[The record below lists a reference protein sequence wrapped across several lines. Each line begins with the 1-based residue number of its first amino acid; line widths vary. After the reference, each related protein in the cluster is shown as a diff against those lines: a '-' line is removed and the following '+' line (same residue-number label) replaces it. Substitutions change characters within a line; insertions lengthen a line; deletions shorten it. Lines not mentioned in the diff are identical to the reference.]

1 MLIDSYKQT
10 SISTTFC
17 KHIDNSL
24 ISKISND
31 KNIFNLEISYREKD
45 FLSKK
50 LSNNFNDIIIS
61 QMIQSNISK
70 NIIIQDINLISS
82 FILELESKIKEIQSA
97 LGYFTFFTFN
107 LGENLFD
114 VNQLENFFSKLSY
127 LLINQNIKILLS
139 IRVPYNNPEVIKTY
153 LKFLLKIS
161 NPNILLN
168 LNIHP
173 HEMKE
178 EFCND
183 LLDDIKYFIGSV
195 HFIYDSD
202 NYLTIPLIKPWWD
215 YFIKNGIDVP
225 ILFAPIADNS
235 AIFAKKIENIKSL
248 FQLKK

>member
-17 KHIDNSL
+17 KKIDKSL

-31 KNIFNLEISYREKD
+31 KEIFNLEVSYREKD
-45 FLSKK
+45 FLSRK

-70 NIIIQDINLISS
+70 NIILQDTNLINS
-82 FILELESKIKEIQSA
+82 FILELESKIKEIKSA
-97 LGYFTFFTFN
+97 LGYCTFFTFN

-114 VNQLENFFSKLSY
+114 INQLEKFFSKLSY

-139 IRVPYNNPEVIKTY
+139 IRVPYNNPKVIKNY
-153 LKFLLKIS
+153 LKFLLRIS

-173 HEMKE
+173 HEIKDFSNE
-178 EFCND
+178 
-183 LLDDIKYFIGSV
+183 LLDDIKYFIGAI
-195 HFIYDSD
+195 HFIYDSN

-235 AIFAKKIENIKSL
+235 AVFAKKIENIKSL
-248 FQLKK
+248 FQ